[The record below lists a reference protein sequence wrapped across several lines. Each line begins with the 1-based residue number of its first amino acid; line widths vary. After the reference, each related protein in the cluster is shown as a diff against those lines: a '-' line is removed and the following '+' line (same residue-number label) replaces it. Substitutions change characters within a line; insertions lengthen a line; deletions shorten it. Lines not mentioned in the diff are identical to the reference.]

1 MRIIIIKKTFSS
13 KVNGELL
20 REITGANFLA
30 AMTLLVSYYK
40 RIASGDDERVAVTCK
55 KRDILKLDLTDYQS
69 HHDALVKGFC
79 EAADFLKIWCVPIFG
94 PYFYILLTA

>member
-1 MRIIIIKKTFSS
+1 M
-13 KVNGELL
+13 NGELL

-79 EAADFLKIWCVPIFG
+79 EAADFLKIWCVPVFRTLFLYLINSVKSFE
-94 PYFYILLTA
+94 TR

>member
-40 RIASGDDERVAVTCK
+40 CIASGDDERVAVTCK

-69 HHDALVKGFC
+69 HHDALVN
-79 EAADFLKIWCVPIFG
+79 LNIS
-94 PYFYILLTA
+94 Y